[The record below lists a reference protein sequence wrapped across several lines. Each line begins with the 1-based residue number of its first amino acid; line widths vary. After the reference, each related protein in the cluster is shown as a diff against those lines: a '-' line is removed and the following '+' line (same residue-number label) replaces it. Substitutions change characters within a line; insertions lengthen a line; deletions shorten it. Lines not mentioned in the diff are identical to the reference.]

1 MSLPTL
7 VNGIQFAWTSP
18 YIPVLISEESPIPM
32 SFEEA
37 SYLSV
42 IQAIAAMV
50 SSPIFAKLL
59 NSIGRKPT
67 ILIIAIPQFI
77 AWILIA
83 FGNSL
88 ITLYLGRTITGIADG
103 AAFTT
108 VPVYIGEIL
117 EPKLR
122 GSLGSLLSFSIYF
135 GQFFINVIGAYTS
148 MKVSALVCG
157 IFPILFFISFIF
169 MPETPYY
176 LLMKNRAEA
185 ARNSLKKLRMTN
197 NVEEE
202 LTKLIADVQRQVSES
217 NSMKDLFIIDSNR
230 RAMFIAIGLRV
241 AHQLSGIAAFSVYT
255 QYVFEKSGSSV
266 SESISAIIFTG
277 LQVIVVC
284 FGPLIVDRFGRRP
297 LMFFSCSGCA
307 VLLTIEAIYF
317 FFNEYTSIDI
327 LHFKWVPLTGMLL
340 YIIVFGVGFGIV
352 PTLMLSELFSASIKG
367 KAVCCMSLFYHFCIC
382 VTSKIFQ
389 LMADN
394 LGLFAPFT
402 LFSVCCFCS
411 ILFSY
416 YFVPETKGKSLE
428 EIQQCLK
435 GRRIR

>member
-1 MSLPTL
+1 
-7 VNGIQFAWTSP
+7 
-18 YIPVLISEESPIPM
+18 M

-37 SYLSV
+37 SYLTV
-42 IQAIAAMV
+42 IQSAAAII

-77 AWILIA
+77 AWIFIA

-88 ITLYLGRTITGIADG
+88 TTLYLGRAITGISDG

-117 EPKLR
+117 EPRLR
-122 GSLGSLLSFSIYF
+122 GNLGSLLSFSIYF
-135 GQFFINVIGAYTS
+135 GQFFINVIGAYAS
-148 MKVSALVCG
+148 MKVSALICG
-157 IFPILFFISFIF
+157 IFPIVFFVSFIC
-169 MPETPYY
+169 MPESPYY
-176 LLMKNRAEA
+176 LLMRNKTDA
-185 ARNSLKKLRMTN
+185 ARNSLKRLRMTN

-202 LTKLIADVQRQVSES
+202 LIKLTADVQRQISES
-217 NSMKDLFIIDSNR
+217 NSMKDLFVIDSNR

-255 QYVFEKSGSSV
+255 QYLFEKSGSNI

-317 FFNEYTSIDI
+317 FFNEHTNIDVSY
-327 LHFKWVPLTGMLL
+327 FKWMPLTGMLL

-367 KAVCCMSLFYHFCIC
+367 KAVCCMSLLYHFCIS
-382 VTSKIFQ
+382 VTSKVFQ

-402 LFSVCCFCS
+402 LFSACCFCS

-435 GRRIR
+435 NKRIK